1 MINVKDIENFL
12 KESVNDLL
20 NGGEGTW
27 FKYLGNDLYLVTG
40 WANDD
45 EICSKIAV
53 NQSSLQSDYELD
65 FNEPYFSDGD
75 FFSTEHCWGDGD
87 HNFAKWADIFLDDY
101 TRLSKMEIS
110 ENGEIIADNNFEL
123 SENLYNDDKDSEDV
137 YEVYRVYI
145 IDNTGYEDFIDY
157 EDEEKA
163 RDRFNK
169 EVMSGNNDEVN
180 LIHFV
185 EDDPDATDTLDHW
198 DIEEAKDFKESI
210 KSIKGM
216 RRRKSMKV
224 SENLDNIISTQNKQI
239 SEPEH
244 AAEAQTPVY
253 ADAMRNLKKTG
264 NLRDEKINDDIEN
277 ATNHDFEIGKEKKLT
292 LDESLFNDIKLKEDL
307 NEMHVFKRIPDDNM
321 FDVDYYFEDDGLYG
335 KDGGAGI
342 VIIGNR
348 NFTNLIYSKDED
360 AIKEA
365 FDDSENKKEFIEK
378 LKEITGKNY
387 KYYGMAGY
395 SQGDWQDMYYPEGE
409 FSDDS
414 LKEIN
419 AAYMGMYSQY
429 ADEDGTIYTVYDTGE
444 DTLDQLAEQTGYPRD
459 SIKLREIKGSRIVY
473 DYED

>member
-1 MINVKDIENFL
+1 MERLNKLPENLSDNNKDI
-12 KESVNDLL
+12 
-20 NGGEGTW
+20 
-27 FKYLGNDLYLVTG
+27 
-40 WANDD
+40 
-45 EICSKIAV
+45 
-53 NQSSLQSDYELD
+53 SD
-65 FNEPYFSDGD
+65 
-75 FFSTEHCWGDGD
+75 
-87 HNFAKWADIFLDDY
+87 
-101 TRLSKMEIS
+101 
-110 ENGEIIADNNFEL
+110 
-123 SENLYNDDKDSEDV
+123 
-137 YEVYRVYI
+137 
-145 IDNTGYEDFIDY
+145 
-157 EDEEKA
+157 
-163 RDRFNK
+163 
-169 EVMSGNNDEVN
+169 
-180 LIHFV
+180 IHK
-185 EDDPDATDTLDHW
+185 
-198 DIEEAKDFKESI
+198 EAKDFRESI

-216 RRRKSMKV
+216 RRKQMKV

-244 AAEAQTPVY
+244 AAEAQTPAY

-264 NLRDEKINDDIEN
+264 DLRDEKINDDIEN

-292 LDESLFNDIKLKEDL
+292 LEESLFTEDGEEYIIYRVTTLLDNEEDYEDFEDMRKALNYYNTITEDAIYDAVYLDKISVYGDDEEQDMIRYWSNNDIKLKEDL
-307 NEMHVFKRIPDDNM
+307 NEMHIFKRIPDENM

-348 NFTNLIYSKDED
+348 NFINLIYSKDKD

-387 KYYGMAGY
+387 KYYGMGGY
-395 SQGDWQDMYYPEGE
+395 SQRDWQDMYYPEGE
-409 FSDDS
+409 FSDDH

-429 ADEDGTIYTVYDTGE
+429 EDEDGTIYTVYDTGE